1 MKNDTE
7 KQLTQE
13 QTAEMFAHFR
23 QIITAAQRGKP
34 PPPAPNWAA
43 EALRADHPALRR
55 VITITPRIAATA
67 IAATAASFRT
77 DRDDRAVAGKEEDP
91 DRMVFP
97 DDLEDFR

>member
-43 EALRADHPALRR
+43 DALRVRADHPALRR
-55 VITITPRIAATA
+55 VITPRV
-67 IAATAASFRT
+67 AATAAAFRT
-77 DRDDRAVAGKEEDP
+77 DRDDRAGEK
-91 DRMVFP
+91 
-97 DDLEDFR
+97 DDLDLER

>member
-1 MKNDTE
+1 MKKNDTE

-13 QTAEMFAHFR
+13 QAAEMFAHFR

-34 PPPAPNWAA
+34 PPPAPKWAA

-55 VITITPRIAATA
+55 VITPR

-77 DRDDRAVAGKEEDP
+77 DRDDQAVAGKEED
-91 DRMVFP
+91 DGRMVFP
-97 DDLEDFR
+97 DDLDLER

>member
-1 MKNDTE
+1 MKNDAE

-34 PPPAPNWAA
+34 PPPAPKWAA
-43 EALRADHPALRR
+43 EALRADHLALRR
-55 VITITPRIAATA
+55 VITPR

-77 DRDDRAVAGKEEDP
+77 DRDDRAGEK
-91 DRMVFP
+91 
-97 DDLEDFR
+97 DDLDLER